1 MQEAATQPVARPEVR
16 SGTASLFAQFASMLV
31 DPATGEGIVQRDG
44 GLAVAGS
51 GRPLPMTDGIPSLFV
66 PNDASFAGDVTE
78 KIKAFYEATPFP
90 NYDGFDSRESLAAKA
105 RRGVFAALLDEQLP
119 EGALVLEAGCGTGQ
133 LSNFLG
139 MSWRRKV
146 FAGDICMNSLR
157 LAKGFAD
164 RHDIRN
170 VGFLQMNLF
179 RPPFRDGSFD
189 VVISNGVLH
198 HTGDCEAGFRS
209 ILAKLKPGGHIII
222 GLYNRLGRLPTL
234 WKRSAF
240 RAFGPKLYFLDPRL
254 RDWSREPD
262 RIRAWFMD
270 QYRHPHETRHSMDEV
285 LGWFERHGVDFVN
298 GIPHLDGSAFAES
311 ERLFANHVPGSTP
324 SRFMTQFGMLVSG
337 GRDGGLFVMIGRKR

>member
-1 MQEAATQPVARPEVR
+1 MQELATQHGDRPHIRAEPA
-16 SGTASLFAQFASMLV
+16 GLLAEFASLLV
-31 DPATGEGIVQRDG
+31 DPSTGDNIVLRDG
-44 GLAVAGS
+44 VLAAAGS
-51 GRPLPMTDGIPSLFV
+51 GRSLPMTDGIPNLFA

-78 KIKAFYEATPFP
+78 MVKAFYEETPFP

-119 EGALVLEAGCGTGQ
+119 EGALVLETGCGTGQ

-146 FAGDICMNSLR
+146 FAGDICLNSLR

-164 RHDIRN
+164 RYDIRN
-170 VGFLQMNLF
+170 VAFLQMNLF

-198 HTGDCEAGFRS
+198 HTGDCEAGFKS

-222 GLYNRLGRLPTL
+222 GLYNSLGRLPTL

-254 RDWSREPD
+254 RDWSREPE
-262 RIRAWFMD
+262 RIKAWFMD

-285 LGWFERHGVDFVN
+285 LHWFERHGVDFVN
-298 GIPHLDGSAFAES
+298 GIPHLDGSAFSES
-311 ERLFANHVPGSTP
+311 ERLFAAHASGSTA
-324 SRFMTQFGMLVSG
+324 SRLTTQFGMLASG
-337 GRDGGLFVMIGRKR
+337 GTDGGLFIMIGRKR